1 MQYILILKVYITIGG
16 KIYGIKEVLE
26 LWVRANESSKYWLD
40 VLTEIR
46 DRGVED
52 ILIISINN
60 LKYFMS
66 DLKEVY
72 KATTEEIALSNLEK
86 FIYEAH
92 PKFVTKWQRF

>member
-1 MQYILILKVYITIGG
+1 MQSILILKVYITIGG
-16 KIYGIKEVLE
+16 KIYRIKEVLE
-26 LWVRANESSKYWLD
+26 LWVRANESSKYWLN

-72 KATTEEIALSNLEK
+72 KATT
-86 FIYEAH
+86 
-92 PKFVTKWQRF
+92 